1 MDLLSIFVLTV
12 GLLSL
17 LTNGVLL
24 FILLRDPLKCFKAS
38 TTYFIISLSFS
49 DLLTGTNACF
59 FALDKVLVLTPDHH
73 RYLLSLFW
81 ITTQVSFLT
90 LLAMSVERFLIVKY
104 PIYCRVWITKRRV
117 SLAVACIWSIS
128 ATLGGLVLLP
138 PPHLDYV
145 QFSIFCEFFL
155 SVFVITGL
163 YTFILFEIR
172 RSQKKIKGTG
182 QLHKGSGSLRKMST
196 TPSTRKTSAEKKDI
210 YGIKIVVTEEP
221 NSSLSSTLVAV
232 CPGSPTILTE
242 HSNGATNN
250 GALGEDLLNGNKYPV
265 QKTFERQDEVGTKT
279 RKKSVE
285 FREESSGCSE
295 LRRNPIRATQNVVK
309 SKEKISCSQQ
319 DKLTAVVLLLVGIL
333 ALTVLPYLL
342 ASQIQIGYLIF
353 CKCRPPKVL
362 MNFTHYFFPVELLN
376 FAVNPLVYAW
386 RLPQYRRSL
395 RYLCS
400 SYQSNGEASQGW
412 ASFRSGSFRMRK
424 ECTSQ

>member
-1 MDLLSIFVLTV
+1 MDLIQVFVLTV

-24 FILLRDPLKCFKAS
+24 YILLRDPLKCFKAS
-38 TTYFIISLSFS
+38 STYFIISLSLS

-59 FALDKVLVLTPDHH
+59 YGLDQFLLLTPDHH

-81 ITTQVSFLT
+81 ITTQASFLT

-104 PIYCRVWITKRRV
+104 PIYCRVWITKKRV
-117 SLAVACIWSIS
+117 SLAIACIWGIS

-172 RSQKKIKGTG
+172 RSQKKVKETG
-182 QLHKGSGSLRKMST
+182 QLHKGSGSLRKIS
-196 TPSTRKTSAEKKDI
+196 STRKTSSVKKDI
-210 YGIKIVVTEEP
+210 YGIQIVVTEET
-221 NSSLSSTLVAV
+221 NSSLSSTLVPI

-242 HSNGATNN
+242 HSNGTTNN
-250 GALGEDLLNGNKYPV
+250 GALGEDLLNGDKCPV
-265 QKTFERQDEVGTKT
+265 QQILKRENTVGTKM

-285 FREESSGCSE
+285 FREESSGDSE
-295 LRRNPIRATQNVVK
+295 PRRNFIRASQNVGR
-309 SKEKISCSQQ
+309 SKEKTGYSQQ

-342 ASQIQIGYLIF
+342 ASQIYIGYSIF
-353 CKCRPPKVL
+353 CKCLPPEAL
-362 MNFTHYFFPVELLN
+362 MKFMYYYFPIELLN

-400 SYQSNGEASQGW
+400 SYQSNAEASQGW
-412 ASFRSGSFRMRK
+412 ASFRSGSFRMRR